1 MQVNHGYK
9 VFSGSSNQDL
19 TERICAYL
27 GRPVSKA
34 TLGRFSD
41 GEIHVEIEENV
52 RGMDCFIVQSTCPPV
67 NDHLMELLIIID
79 AMRRA
84 SARRITAVIPYFAYA
99 RQDRKDQPRVP
110 ITAKLVANLIEAA
123 GADRV
128 LAMDLHADQIQGFFD
143 VPVDHLMAMPVFIDF
158 FKRKKLKNVAVASA
172 DVGGIK
178 GAWHLAEKIKAPL
191 AIVDKRRMGAVQT
204 EVMNV
209 IGDVEGK
216 TLIIPDDMI
225 TSGSTIAEAAKA
237 LKKRGAGDIYACVTH
252 PIFSGPAAE
261 RMKDSGVKEV
271 VVTNTIPLNDNAKAL
286 TDPPLTVLSVASLFG
301 EAIRRIHEEASIS
314 ALFH

>member
-1 MQVNHGYK
+1 MPNQMK
-9 VFSGSSNQDL
+9 IFSGSGNRELAKEIADYRGV
-19 TERICAYL
+19 EL
-27 GRPVSKA
+27 GKMDV
-34 TLGRFSD
+34 GRFSE
-41 GEIHVEIEENV
+41 GEISVKINENV
-52 RGMDCFIVQSTCPPV
+52 RGTDVFVVQSTCPPV
-67 NDHLMELLIIID
+67 NDTWMELLIIID

-84 SARRITAVIPYFAYA
+84 SARRITAVIPYYAYA

-110 ITAKLVANLIEAA
+110 ITAKLVANLLEAS

-143 VPVDHLMAMPVFIDF
+143 IPLDHLMAMPVFIDYI
-158 FKRKKLKNVAVASA
+158 KRKRLKDVAVASA

-178 GAWHLAEKIKAPL
+178 GAWQMAEKLGAPL
-191 AIVDKRRMGAVQT
+191 AIVDKRRRGPVQT

-209 IGDVEGK
+209 IGDVSGK
-216 TLIIPDDMI
+216 TMIIPDDMI
-225 TSGSTIAEAAKA
+225 TSGSSMAQAAKA
-237 LKKRGAGDIYACVTH
+237 LKERGAADIYACVTH

-261 RMKDSGVKEV
+261 RMKDSGIREV
-271 VVTNTIPLNDNAKAL
+271 IVTNTIPLNDNARAMA
-286 TDPPLTVLSVASLFG
+286 DPAVTVLSVGSLFG

>member
-1 MQVNHGYK
+1 MPNDMK
-9 VFSGSSNQDL
+9 VFSGNGSRELAQEIVDYRGLS
-19 TERICAYL
+19 L
-27 GRPVSKA
+27 GSMDV
-34 TLGRFSD
+34 TRFSE
-41 GEIHVEIEENV
+41 GEIRVKINENV
-52 RGMDCFIVQSTCPPV
+52 RGTDVFIIQSTCPPV

-123 GADRV
+123 GANRV

-143 VPVDHLMAMPVFIDF
+143 VPVDHLMAMPVFVDF
-158 FKRKKLKNVAVASA
+158 FKRKKLKNVVVASA

-178 GAWHLAEKIKAPL
+178 GAWNLAEKMKAPL
-191 AIVDKRRMGAVQT
+191 AIVDKRRMGAVET

-216 TLIIPDDMI
+216 TIIIPDDMI
-225 TSGSTIAEAAKA
+225 TSGSTIAQAAKA

-252 PIFSGPAAE
+252 AIFSGPAAE

-271 VVTNTIPLNDNAKAL
+271 VVTNTIPLNDNARAL
-286 TDPPLTVLSVASLFG
+286 TDPPLTVLSVANLFG